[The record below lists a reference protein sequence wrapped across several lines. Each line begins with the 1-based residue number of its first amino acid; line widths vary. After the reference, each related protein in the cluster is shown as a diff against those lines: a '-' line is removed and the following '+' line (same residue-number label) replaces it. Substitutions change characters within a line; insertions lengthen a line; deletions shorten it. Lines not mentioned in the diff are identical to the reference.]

1 MCFWGTHS
9 SVPSTLTCIITPT
22 YTGLPPLTRYD
33 TTSASNIGVYLS
45 STKPSQKNKIDKQK
59 RKKHIIKRINTNF
72 LFGITERLGTGRRPG
87 PASAVKPD
95 GIPVGYVISTDTLQ
109 QEFSP
114 QNWLN
119 FQKIQKPTWSGR
131 WRAFKIDPFCLHCD
145 FVSTWTW
152 LGGLWRFCWDLQCIL
167 PKTRFLVVFTL
178 K

>member
-1 MCFWGTHS
+1 MFLRYLEQCTQYLDLPGRLF
-9 SVPSTLTCIITPT
+9 TLR

-87 PASAVKPD
+87 PQAPRPEGAGPASAVKPD

-114 QNWLN
+114 QNRLN
-119 FQKIQKPTWSGR
+119 FQKIQKPT
-131 WRAFKIDPFCLHCD
+131 
-145 FVSTWTW
+145 
-152 LGGLWRFCWDLQCIL
+152 
-167 PKTRFLVVFTL
+167 
-178 K
+178 